1 MTKLAI
7 FDVDGTLIDSESI
20 YVKAA
25 LLNNKINNYNVPL
38 NVIMNTIGRNRESV
52 RQVVTDSQTKDFDYD
67 TYRSKLMNLY
77 DEDSLTLKKG
87 AINILEYCKNHNI
100 LSAVATSTYK
110 EKQLRILTQLDIA
123 KYFDYMVFGDE
134 IKNSKPAPDIYLNVY
149 NHYNFKKEDILIF
162 EDSRNGILSAHN
174 AGIKVVYIKDVV
186 DVEKEVVDLAYKSIK
201 DLDEGIKLLWVNL

>member
-52 RQVVTDSQTKDFDYD
+52 RQVVIDSQTKDFDYD
-67 TYRSKLMNLY
+67 TYRSKLMEIYNQ
-77 DEDSLTLKKG
+77 DRLTLKKG

-100 LSAVATSTYK
+100 LSAIATSTYK
-110 EKQLRILTQLDIA
+110 EKQLRILNKLDLI

-134 IKNSKPAPDIYLNVY
+134 IKNSKPAPDIYLDVY

-186 DVEKEVVDLAYKSIK
+186 DVEKDVVDLAYKSIK
-201 DLDEGIKLLWVNL
+201 DLDEGIKLL

>member
-52 RQVVTDSQTKDFDYD
+52 RQVVIDSQTKDFDYD
-67 TYRSKLMNLY
+67 TYRSKLMELY

-134 IKNSKPAPDIYLNVY
+134 IKNSKPAPDIYLDVY

-201 DLDEGIKLLWVNL
+201 DLDEGIKLL

>member
-38 NVIMNTIGRNRESV
+38 DVIMNTIGRNRESV
-52 RQVVTDSQTKDFDYD
+52 RQVVIDSQTKDFDYD
-67 TYRSKLMNLY
+67 TYRSKLMEIYNQ
-77 DEDSLTLKKG
+77 DSLVLKKG

-100 LSAVATSTYK
+100 LAAVATSTYK

-123 KYFDYMVFGDE
+123 KYFDYMVFGDQ

-186 DVEKEVVDLAYKSIK
+186 DVEKEVVDLTYKSIK
-201 DLDEGIKLLWVNL
+201 DLDEGIKLL

>member
-52 RQVVTDSQTKDFDYD
+52 RQVVIDSQTKDFDYD
-67 TYRSKLMNLY
+67 TYRSKLMEIY

-201 DLDEGIKLLWVNL
+201 DLDEGIKLL